1 MATNV
6 NGSNRVVLAEHALMN
21 DALNKCVLPG
31 MPVRVDMLVQALRIS
46 KTYGVYFQ
54 KVNRYGLSRS
64 LSRWLRAGAFPNH
77 VLVSGVGIRHV
88 SDQHHPVDGT
98 AVFRPMTLSFNV
110 PKKTAS
116 RALQN

>member
-6 NGSNRVVLAEHALMN
+6 NGSSRVVLTEHALMN

-31 MPVRVDMLVQALRIS
+31 MPVRVDVLVQALRIS
-46 KTYGVYFQ
+46 KTYGAYFQ

-64 LSRWLRAGAFPNH
+64 LSRWLRTGAFPNH

-88 SDQHHPVDGT
+88 SDQYLTTDGE
-98 AVFRPMTLSFNV
+98 AAFRPMTLSFNV
-110 PKKTAS
+110 PKKTAE
-116 RALQN
+116 RTL